1 VTLEERLSSVVR
13 ECPPS
18 GIRKFFD
25 IASEMKDCISLGVG
39 EPDFDTPWNIR
50 ESAIYSL
57 ETGRTHYTSNHGLT
71 ELRKEILRYL
81 AQRLGLLY
89 DLSQVVVT
97 VGASEALD
105 VAFRAIMNPGDEVL
119 VPAPSY
125 VSYMPGVWFAGG
137 KPVPMPLK
145 ECESFK
151 VTPES
156 IREGITPKTKA
167 IVIAY
172 PNNPTGAIMTREDY
186 EKILPIIIENDLIV
200 IADEVYSELTYG
212 GAHCSIASLPGMI
225 ERTIVVN
232 GFSKAFAMTGFRLGY
247 AAGPKAAVDAMVKI
261 HQYSMLCASSISQD
275 AGLEALRT
283 EAANGYAQV
292 KEMVAEYNRRRKL
305 MYTELNAMGLTC
317 FEPLGAFYIFPN
329 ISATGLGSDEFCKRL
344 LFEKKVACVP
354 GNAFGAG
361 TDSFIRCSY
370 ATAFEDLKEALSR
383 IRDFIRGL

>member
-1 VTLEERLSSVVR
+1 VTLEDKLSVVVR

-50 ESAIYSL
+50 ESAIYAL
-57 ETGRTHYTSNHGLT
+57 ESGRTHYTSNHGST
-71 ELRKEILRYL
+71 ELRKEIVRYL
-81 AQRLGLLY
+81 AARLNLLY
-89 DLSQVVVT
+89 EINQVVVT

-105 VAFRAIMNPGDEVL
+105 LAFRAIMNPGDEVL
-119 VPAPSY
+119 VAAPSY
-125 VSYMPGVWFAGG
+125 VSYMPGVLFAGG
-137 KPVPMPLK
+137 KPVAMPLK
-145 ECESFK
+145 ESDNFK
-151 VTPES
+151 ITPES
-156 IREGITPKTKA
+156 IRAAITPKTKA
-167 IVIAY
+167 IVVAY
-172 PNNPTGAIMTREDY
+172 PNNPTGAIMAREDY
-186 EKILPIIIENDLIV
+186 EKIAPVIEEYDLIV

-212 GAHCSIASLPGMI
+212 GRHCSIASLPGMI

-261 HQYSMLCASSISQD
+261 HQFSMLCASAVSQD

-283 EAANGYAQV
+283 EAVNGYRQV
-292 KEMVAEYNRRRKL
+292 QEMVSEYNRRRRL

-329 ISATGLGSDEFCKRL
+329 ISVTGLSSEEFCKRL

-354 GNAFGAG
+354 GSAFGDG
-361 TDSFIRCSY
+361 TDGFIRCSY
-370 ATAFEDLKEALSR
+370 ATAYEDLKEALNR
-383 IRDFIRGL
+383 IREFIQGL